1 MIKQV
6 TYRRFDR
13 IPYCFRMPEVT
24 ESVAKVG
31 GESTEKVKSTNSATN
46 GTSENG
52 VSSSSPEKKS
62 PDKNEAEVLLA
73 QGKRHLFIKDYPNA
87 VGTLGD
93 ACAKLDE
100 MYGYLADECA
110 DAYFCYGRALLELA
124 REDSNVLGT
133 EPEKEDSEDG
143 EEEEGDEGEE
153 EKDKLDKDG
162 TSAEK
167 VEKDGTAGKE
177 NDENESKD
185 KETPADETIDTTKEG
200 NEDDEDKDNVDNLQ
214 LAWEVFEL
222 AKKIFERQNAKGKL
236 ADTYLYLGEVQLES
250 ENYNGAIDDMKRCIE
265 VQKEILPPDHR
276 EIAETYFQLGVAYSL
291 SNEFDL
297 AIINYKTS
305 CEILENRIKNLEE
318 NGSPKEE
325 TEKNPF
331 YSVEKEVSE
340 IKALL
345 PEIKAKVADMED
357 FKQETIK
364 RVMASFSVQPQSSDG
379 AGPSSS
385 SGQSV
390 APTSSTNGSP
400 SKPANNISHLVR
412 KKRKPE
418 EEAPAESSVKKSC
431 TNEVKK

>member
-1 MIKQV
+1 
-6 TYRRFDR
+6 
-13 IPYCFRMPEVT
+13 MPEVT
-24 ESVAKVG
+24 ESVAKVDV
-31 GESTEKVKSTNSATN
+31 ESTEKVDCVKSTNSATN
-46 GTSENG
+46 GTSENS

-133 EPEKEDSEDG
+133 EPEKEDG
-143 EEEEGDEGEE
+143 EEEESDEGEE

-162 TSAEK
+162 TTAEK
-167 VEKDGTAGKE
+167 LEKDETVSKE
-177 NDENESKD
+177 IDDDEENESKD
-185 KETPADETIDTTKEG
+185 NETPADETIDTTKEV
-200 NEDDEDKDNVDNLQ
+200 NEEDEDKDNVDNLQ

-222 AKKIFERQNAKGKL
+222 AKKIFERQNAKEKL

-250 ENYNGAIDDMKRCIE
+250 ENYNGAVDDMKRCIE

-305 CEILENRIKNLEE
+305 CEILENRIRNLEE
-318 NGSPKEE
+318 NGYPKEE
-325 TEKNPF
+325 TEKNPS

-357 FKQETIK
+357 FKQETLK

-385 SGQSV
+385 SGQPA
-390 APTSSTNGSP
+390 APTPSTNGSP

-418 EEAPAESSVKKSC
+418 EEAATESTVKKSC

>member
-1 MIKQV
+1 
-6 TYRRFDR
+6 
-13 IPYCFRMPEVT
+13 MPEVT
-24 ESVAKVG
+24 ESVAKVD
-31 GESTEKVKSTNSATN
+31 GESTEKVDCVKSTNSAAN

-62 PDKNEAEVLLA
+62 PEKNEAEVLLA

-143 EEEEGDEGEE
+143 EEEDGDEGEE
-153 EKDKLDKDG
+153 EKDKLDKDEATAG
-162 TSAEK
+162 K
-167 VEKDGTAGKE
+167 VEKDGAASKE

-185 KETPADETIDTTKEG
+185 KESPADETIDTTKEG

-222 AKKIFERQNAKGKL
+222 AKKIFERQNAKAKL

-276 EIAETYFQLGVAYSL
+276 EIAETFFQLGVAYSL

-305 CEILENRIKNLEE
+305 CEILENRIRNLEK

-325 TEKNPF
+325 TEKNPS
-331 YSVEKEVSE
+331 YSAEKEVSE

-385 SGQSV
+385 SGQSA
-390 APTSSTNGSP
+390 APTPSTNGSP

-418 EEAPAESSVKKSC
+418 EEATTDGSVKKSC

>member
-1 MIKQV
+1 
-6 TYRRFDR
+6 
-13 IPYCFRMPEVT
+13 MPEVT
-24 ESVAKVG
+24 ESVAKVD
-31 GESTEKVKSTNSATN
+31 GEGTEKVDCVKSTAN

-52 VSSSSPEKKS
+52 VSSSSPDKKS
-62 PDKNEAEVLLA
+62 PAKNEAEVLLA

-143 EEEEGDEGEE
+143 DEEEGDEGEE
-153 EKDKLDKDG
+153 EKDKLDKDE
-162 TSAEK
+162 TSSGK
-167 VEKDGTAGKE
+167 VEDGAASKE

-185 KETPADETIDTTKEG
+185 KESPADETIDTTKEV
-200 NEDDEDKDNVDNLQ
+200 NEDDEDKEDNVGNLQ

-222 AKKIFERQNAKGKL
+222 AKKIFERQNAKEKL

-305 CEILENRIKNLEE
+305 CEILENRIRNLEE

-325 TEKNPF
+325 TEKNPS

-385 SGQSV
+385 SGLPAASTQ
-390 APTSSTNGSP
+390 STNGSP

-418 EEAPAESSVKKSC
+418 EEATTDSSVKKSC